1 MVLPTAGPD
10 GSVATAGSPK
20 AISRKGAGQA
30 GATNSRLAW
39 GIQESAL
46 QTIGDLTS
54 IATLP
59 SGANL
64 GALAGL
70 AGKSGTGFTSSLSG
84 ITARKL
90 STDEQRVFQQR
101 VAGFETNIAKAL
113 GGGYAQSSTKAIM
126 DNYHQQIAQEGDSP
140 LIMASFLS
148 RAKQELTLLNKAFK
162 AHPGANAGEIKN
174 LDEALAG
181 LNKIITWSNDDIDK
195 ALKTTGHPTISEM
208 GSKLTSTAKTSTAAA
223 DEAAKAGF

>member
-1 MVLPTAGPD
+1 
-10 GSVATAGSPK
+10 
-20 AISRKGAGQA
+20 
-30 GATNSRLAW
+30 
-39 GIQESAL
+39 
-46 QTIGDLTS
+46 
-54 IATLP
+54 
-59 SGANL
+59 
-64 GALAGL
+64 
-70 AGKSGTGFTSSLSG
+70 
-84 ITARKL
+84 
-90 STDEQRVFQQR
+90 
-101 VAGFETNIAKAL
+101 
-113 GGGYAQSSTKAIM
+113 M